1 MTKITME
8 KLQALAKGRGFV
20 YADSEIYGG
29 MANTWDYGPL
39 GVELKNNFKKL
50 WWKHFVQERPDM
62 VGIDSALIMN
72 PKVWEASG
80 HVGGFTDVLADC
92 TKCKLRFRA
101 DHLIEDALG
110 VDVEGKTNEEVSKIL
125 KKGKVKCPN
134 CKADSWTDARSFNL
148 LFKTHVGVTEDD
160 KSLAYLRGETA
171 QGMFVDFRQVLST
184 SRKRL
189 PLGIAQI
196 GKAFRNEITPGNYIF
211 RTREFEIAEF
221 EYFIHPDLWEEKFD
235 FWLKKMQEF
244 AQLIG
249 IEEDSLHIHEIPED
263 KRAHYSKRTVD
274 LEFDFPFGQKEL
286 WGLAYRTDYDLKRH
300 EEYSGEDL
308 KYTDP
313 QTNEKY
319 LPHVIEP
326 TFGVD
331 RSLLAIMVSVYQEE
345 KVGDTKDTRI
355 VMKFPKELAPYKIAV
370 LPLSKDANLSKKA
383 MEVFELVSKDYQVDY
398 DETQSIGKRYRRQDE
413 IGTPYCITVDFDSLE
428 DKKVTVRDRDTMK
441 QDRIEIDMLKD
452 YLSEKLAC

>member
-1 MTKITME
+1 MKVTME
-8 KLQALAKGRGFV
+8 KLQALARSRGFV
-20 YADSEIYGG
+20 YPDSEIYGG

-62 VGIDSALIMN
+62 VGVDTALIMN

-101 DHLIEDALG
+101 DHLIEDALKI
-110 VDVEGKTNEEVSKIL
+110 DVEGKSNEDISKLL
-125 KKGKVKCPN
+125 KDSNIKCPN
-134 CKADSWTDARSFNL
+134 CKAVRWTDARSFNL

-160 KSLAYLRGETA
+160 KSIAYLRGETA
-171 QGMFVDFRQVLST
+171 QGMFTDFKHVLST

-189 PLGIAQI
+189 PLGIAQV

-221 EYFIHPDLWEEKFD
+221 EYFIPQNIWEEKFE
-235 FWLKKMQEF
+235 FWLGKMKEF
-244 AQLIG
+244 AAIIG
-249 IEEDSLHIHEIPED
+249 IKEKDLHVHEIPEE

-286 WGLAYRTDYDLKRH
+286 WGLAYRTDFDLLNH
-300 EEYSGEDL
+300 EKSSGEDL

-313 QTNEKY
+313 TTNEKY

-331 RSLLAIMVSVYQEE
+331 RSLLAILLSAYMEE
-345 KVGDTKDTRI
+345 RVEGKDELR
-355 VMKFPKELAPYKIAV
+355 VVLKLPKELAPYKVAI
-370 LPLSKDANLSKKA
+370 LPLSKDEKLSPRA
-383 MEVFELVSKDYQVDY
+383 MEVFDILAKKYSTEY

-413 IGTPYCITVDFDSLE
+413 IGTPYCVTVDFDTLE
-428 DKKVTVRDRDTMK
+428 DKAVTVRDRDSMK
-441 QDRIEIDMLKD
+441 QERIAINKLES
-452 YLSEKLAC
+452 YLDEKFK